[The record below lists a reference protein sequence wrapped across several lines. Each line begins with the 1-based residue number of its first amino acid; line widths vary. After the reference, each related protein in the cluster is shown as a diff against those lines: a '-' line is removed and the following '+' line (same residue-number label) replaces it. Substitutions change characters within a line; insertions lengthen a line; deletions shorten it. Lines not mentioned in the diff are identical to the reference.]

1 MVIFTFLDR
10 PLICGYSWIS
20 SIRVAARPAIIFSHH
35 RVAIMHA
42 QTIFRPR
49 LVTILAMILFIA
61 TQVACTSTPDI
72 KPDYTGIAHLSSAE
86 AVDSR
91 YPSASTLPQLIP
103 GKVRPRYRIG
113 PQDELI
119 ISVWGRDDLGS
130 QIPTDASGKIRTT
143 RVQENGT
150 VSLPLVG
157 PISVAG
163 KTVEQARKA
172 IESHHTS
179 RLDSSYVDVRLHSC
193 HSQAVHIAGAVNS
206 PGLYYLCD
214 RVATFDDVL
223 SSAQGLSED
232 SYAAGGVLKRNGQ
245 TYRLDYLLG
254 KGADSYLDVLLE
266 TGDSIYF
273 PRTTEGTEPVV
284 YVFGEVGEQGV
295 YVIPPQ
301 GLTLLDALGLAS
313 GLDNITAQAES
324 IYVMRQTSEA
334 SEPAT
339 YQITLVELFE
349 NPDIKMSNGD
359 RIFVAPSDLSRWDR
373 WWRQAIPVIRVP

>member
-1 MVIFTFLDR
+1 M
-10 PLICGYSWIS
+10 
-20 SIRVAARPAIIFSHH
+20 RV
-35 RVAIMHA
+35 

-72 KPDYTGIAHLSSAE
+72 KPDYTGIAHLSSAQ

-91 YPSASTLPQLIP
+91 YPSASRLPQLIP
-103 GKVRPRYRIG
+103 GEAHPPYKVG
-113 PQDELI
+113 AQDELI

-254 KGADSYLDVLLE
+254 KGADSYLDILLE

-295 YVIPPQ
+295 YIIPPQ
-301 GLTLLDALGLAS
+301 GMTLLDALGLAS

-324 IYVMRQTSEA
+324 IYVMRQSPDE

-373 WWRQAIPVIRVP
+373 WWRQAIPIIRVP

>member
-1 MVIFTFLDR
+1 
-10 PLICGYSWIS
+10 
-20 SIRVAARPAIIFSHH
+20 
-35 RVAIMHA
+35 MHV
-42 QTIFRPR
+42 QTIYRPR

-72 KPDYTGIAHLSSAE
+72 KPDYTGIAHLSSAQ
-86 AVDSR
+86 AVEPR
-91 YPSASTLPQLIP
+91 YPSASTLPQFIP
-103 GKVRPRYRIG
+103 GKVQPHYKVG

-119 ISVWGRDDLGS
+119 INVWGRDDLGS
-130 QIPTDASGKIRTT
+130 QIPADATGHIRTT
-143 RVQENGT
+143 RVQENGK

-157 PISVAG
+157 EISVAG
-163 KTVEQARKA
+163 KTVEHARKE
-172 IESHHTS
+172 ITGHHTR
-179 RLDSSYVDVRLHSC
+179 RLDISYVEVQLHSC
-193 HSQAVHIAGAVNS
+193 HSQAVHIAGAVIR
-206 PGLYYLCD
+206 PGIYYLCD

-223 SSAQGLSED
+223 SAAEGLSD
-232 SYAAGGVLKRNGQ
+232 DAYAAGGVLKRDGQ
-245 TYRLDYLLG
+245 TYRLDYLLNHG
-254 KGADSYLDVLLE
+254 TDSYLDILLQA
-266 TGDSIYF
+266 GDSIYF

-284 YVFGEVGEQGV
+284 YVFGEVGVQGV

-324 IYVMRQTSEA
+324 IFVMRQAPDE